1 MAFKNIQGNT
11 RNSLLDYSVS
21 GKAVQYHSSENNT
34 KATAVVTGGTILT
47 PGDGNK
53 YHVFTSTGP
62 FSTSTPLSN
71 ASVMMIG
78 GGGAGG
84 GRLGGGGGA
93 GGYLLI
99 PGITIPTGNY
109 TATVGGGGNA
119 VPVTY
124 PNSAA
129 VRAPNTTFLTYTAYG
144 GGGGSSD
151 NGGSSKTG
159 GSGGGGAT
167 NAGSAS
173 KPGLNPS
180 TPAPIIASDFPGE
193 SHPYAFTQG
202 YAGSLTVNPGGG
214 GGAGGDAPPANRNGG
229 IGVAAGLTLPPS
241 YGTPAPTPGRWFAG
255 GGGASFYSGSSTLNL
270 GGAGGGGKGATDASS
285 SGVSGTD
292 NTGGGG
298 GGGGQNIGSYLTG
311 GAGGSGIIVVAYPT
325 SNLE

>member
-21 GKAVQYHSSENNT
+21 GKAIQYHSSENNT
-34 KATAVVTGGTILT
+34 KAAAVVTGGTILT
-47 PGDGNK
+47 PGDGNQ

-62 FSTSTPLSN
+62 FSTNTLLSN

-99 PGITIPTGNY
+99 PGITIPVGDH

-241 YGTPAPTPGRWFAG
+241 YGTPGPTPGRWFGGGGGGMGYPSSAGTGGVG
-255 GGGASFYSGSSTLNL
+255 GGGAGSPNSPSSTP
-270 GGAGGGGKGATDASS
+270 GT
-285 SGVSGTD
+285 SGTD

-298 GGGGQNIGSYLTG
+298 GGGGQDSGTS
-311 GAGGSGIIVVAYPT
+311 GAGGSGIVVIAYPIA
-325 SNLE
+325 